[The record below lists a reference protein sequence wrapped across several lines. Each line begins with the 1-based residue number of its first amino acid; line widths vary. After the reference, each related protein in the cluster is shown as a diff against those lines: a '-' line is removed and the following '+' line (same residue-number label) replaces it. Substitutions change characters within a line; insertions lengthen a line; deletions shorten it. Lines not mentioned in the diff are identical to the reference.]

1 MKGILSRLQSIREIK
16 KKQAW
21 MDLVE
26 AERLREDQQAHLQ
39 ALESEVAESRNI
51 GDEAQACWEAHRHS
65 WSLQMEMKRRLAEQT
80 LAKYTTDREERRALL
95 EAARREVRIV
105 ELVLE
110 RIESEEAAEER
121 RQEIRDNDEIGT
133 MSWCREIR

>member
-26 AERLREDQQAHLQ
+26 AERLREQQHAHLQ
-39 ALESEVAESRNI
+39 ALESEVAASRDV
-51 GDEAQACWEAHRHS
+51 DEEEQACWEAQRHS
-65 WSLQMEMKRRLAEQT
+65 WCLQMEMKRRLAEQT
-80 LAKYTTDREERRALL
+80 LVKYTTEREERRSVL

-110 RIESEEAAEER
+110 RIELEEAAEER
-121 RQEIRDNDEIGT
+121 RQEIRDNDEIAT
-133 MSWCREIR
+133 ISWCREVV